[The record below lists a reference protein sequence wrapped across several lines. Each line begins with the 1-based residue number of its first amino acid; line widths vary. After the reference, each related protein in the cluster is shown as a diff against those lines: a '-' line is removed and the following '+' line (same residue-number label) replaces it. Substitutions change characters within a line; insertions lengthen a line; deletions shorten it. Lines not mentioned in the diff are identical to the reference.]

1 MKKTLSAVMIGM
13 LFFTCSCGTI
23 LYPERRGQ
31 EGGKMDIGVV
41 LLDGLGLLI
50 YLVPGLIAF
59 GVDFATG
66 AIYLPPGEDYG
77 DLEAIPEGK
86 IIMADA
92 ALTQKNLERI
102 LQQETGTKID
112 LNGKELMVA
121 RVSAEGKSE
130 WRPIDQVMNEAQLKA
145 FRSDSEDR

>member
-1 MKKTLSAVMIGM
+1 MKKTLSAMMIAV

-31 EGGKMDIGVV
+31 GRGKIDIGVV

-66 AIYLPPGEDYG
+66 AIYLPPGDDYG

-92 ALTQKNLERI
+92 PLTQKNLEKI
-102 LQQETGTKID
+102 LLQETGTKID

-121 RVSAEGKSE
+121 RVSAEGKTE
-130 WRPIDQVMNEAQLKA
+130 WRPIDQVMTEAQLKA
-145 FRSDSEDR
+145 FRSESEDR